1 MIVSAVT
8 MVMMLAVVSAV
19 STTFGLKRGVYFHE
33 LCAEAAE
40 HMLDDMVGSN
50 AENLIPN
57 FSWQMPVSEVP
68 SQARKLVGIFVPNFD
83 NMLGSSLNH
92 QPSPI
97 FKLQTISI
105 GHRNSFR
112 KVQKDIFAFVRAQAN
127 AAAMARVKIEGQS
140 ACRVFLWPMASEAVN

>member
-1 MIVSAVT
+1 M
-8 MVMMLAVVSAV
+8 MVAVVSAI
-19 STTFGLKRGVYFHE
+19 SATFGLKGGVYFRE

-50 AENLIPN
+50 AENLVPN

-68 SQARKLVGIFVPNFD
+68 SQAHKLVGIFVPNFD
-83 NMLGSSLNH
+83 NMLASSLNH

-97 FKLQTISI
+97 FKLQPIAI

-112 KVQKDIFAFVRAQAN
+112 KVQKDIVAFVHCQAN

-140 ACRVFLWPMASEAVN
+140 PCCVFLWPMTSGPMN